1 MQINIA
7 KLMTLLIVMTHK
19 NLLLIMLLTIKK
31 ALSSLLLLFA
41 LSTSAEINNVSIVI
55 HGGAGWFTGMAQDD
69 IDGIKKALEE
79 SANKGYEIM
88 LKGGTSIDAVEEAI
102 VILED
107 NPLFNAGKGAVYT
120 SEFKQ
125 ELDASI
131 MNGSDLNAGAA
142 ASVTNVKNPIRLAR
156 HIMENTKH
164 VMFSSKGAE
173 RVAKEAGLEI
183 VYPSYFYS
191 KEKLERARNQQK
203 KSKMGT
209 VGVVALDAYGNI
221 AAGTS
226 TGGMTN
232 KKPGRIGD
240 SPIIGAGTWAENNVC
255 GVSGTGHGEYFIRLG
270 VAKEICA
277 LVKYQNLSI
286 EQAAQAV
293 IDKLGDMGAD
303 GGVIALDSNGNPAM
317 IFNTPAMARAYK
329 NSDDITY
336 VEIYSDK

>member
-1 MQINIA
+1 M
-7 KLMTLLIVMTHK
+7 
-19 NLLLIMLLTIKK
+19 
-31 ALSSLLLLFA
+31 
-41 LSTSAEINNVSIVI
+41 
-55 HGGAGWFTGMAQDD
+55 D
-69 IDGIKKALEE
+69 
-79 SANKGYEIM
+79 
-88 LKGGTSIDAVEEAI
+88 
-102 VILED
+102 
-107 NPLFNAGKGAVYT
+107 
-120 SEFKQ
+120 
-125 ELDASI
+125 
-131 MNGSDLNAGAA
+131 GSDLNAGAA

-156 HIMENTKH
+156 HIMDNTKH

-173 RVAKEAGLEI
+173 RVAKEAGLDI

-277 LVKYQNLSI
+277 LMKYQNLSV
-286 EQAAQAV
+286 EQAAQTV
-293 IDKLGDMGAD
+293 IDRLGDMGAD
-303 GGVIALDSNGNPAM
+303 GGVIALDSNGTPAM

-329 NSDDITY
+329 NSDDSTY
-336 VEIYSDK
+336 VEIYTDK